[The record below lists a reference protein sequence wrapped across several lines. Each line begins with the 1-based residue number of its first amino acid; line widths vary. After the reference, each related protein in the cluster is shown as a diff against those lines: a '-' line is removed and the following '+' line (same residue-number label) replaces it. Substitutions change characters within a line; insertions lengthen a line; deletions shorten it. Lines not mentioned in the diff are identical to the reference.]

1 MSRFKPRENSPLAQV
16 IHEAHSKTV
25 LDSISTD
32 LIDLHRLQ
40 TGLESIDTLV
50 VGIDAINNGE
60 HNAETLLDVN
70 RTLHT
75 VSDVFEDE
83 TLRPTSEITKNNI
96 DEVSMEGIASTA
108 LKAIIKVLKWII
120 TAPVRFIQW
129 LFKKEKV
136 TSAKAKAS
144 PKKAEMTADKVI
156 DIIEKAESETTESR
170 DRSGLTYSI
179 NNLPENITSFAGA
192 YIHAKLSGEEFR
204 ELADKLKED
213 LAQVREMSRWRST
226 SDIKRNWDSFS
237 PKTLT
242 ESTALVFNFYIGHAD
257 NPLFNNYRP
266 QVIYEI
272 AQDEK
277 FITKSLS
284 TNTVTTRQLGD
295 YLKRLGVEAKHTL
308 DTVAL
313 LHRIFAEDVTA
324 LQKVSKEIIKEIE
337 RISDSQSIS
346 ESLRQY
352 STVASGVVNN
362 ALRNSQKIDT
372 IQKMYEELMFSII
385 DPEKMPDYVF

>member
-129 LFKKEKV
+129 LFKKEK
-136 TSAKAKAS
+136 
-144 PKKAEMTADKVI
+144 
-156 DIIEKAESETTESR
+156 
-170 DRSGLTYSI
+170 GY
-179 NNLPENITSFAGA
+179 
-192 YIHAKLSGEEFR
+192 
-204 ELADKLKED
+204 
-213 LAQVREMSRWRST
+213 
-226 SDIKRNWDSFS
+226 
-237 PKTLT
+237 
-242 ESTALVFNFYIGHAD
+242 
-257 NPLFNNYRP
+257 
-266 QVIYEI
+266 
-272 AQDEK
+272 
-277 FITKSLS
+277 
-284 TNTVTTRQLGD
+284 
-295 YLKRLGVEAKHTL
+295 
-308 DTVAL
+308 
-313 LHRIFAEDVTA
+313 
-324 LQKVSKEIIKEIE
+324 
-337 RISDSQSIS
+337 IS
-346 ESLRQY
+346 ESK
-352 STVASGVVNN
+352 SIT
-362 ALRNSQKIDT
+362 QKSRD
-372 IQKMYEELMFSII
+372 
-385 DPEKMPDYVF
+385 DCR